1 MIDAFEKKTLNSL
14 VARNVNLS
22 KETTSNLKKLSSVIF
37 FDEDDKNN
45 EPQYEDLF
53 EQIIGKEH
61 AFNK

>member
-37 FDEDDKNN
+37 VEDEDDKNN
-45 EPQYEDLF
+45 DPHYEDLF
-53 EQIIGKEH
+53 EQIIGKETCL
-61 AFNK
+61 